1 VWRERLSLHVP
12 IERAQ
17 IHTKGQREDADNN
30 TLPYD
35 NPDLSRVIRT
45 GWQFK
50 PNPGNILLAKGGISA
65 HLSLP
70 SNRERLVR
78 LQSLGV
84 YFLYGML
91 FESLFTIDP
100 SLFPSTSST
109 DEQET
114 YALHS
119 RHPSDNLDG
128 N

>member
-1 VWRERLSLHVP
+1 MWRERLSLHVP
-12 IERAQ
+12 IAHAQ

-35 NPDLSRVIRT
+35 NPDLSI
-45 GWQFK
+45 
-50 PNPGNILLAKGGISA
+50 LAKGGISA

-84 YFLYGML
+84 YFVYGML

-100 SLFPSTSST
+100 SLFPNTSST